1 MKTGQAGPNRA
12 LFLQGA
18 DPAFY
23 PPIMHAAA
31 LMVEAGWQVTVISS
45 PLADS
50 GLKMPAHPAIDEIRL
65 RPRPSFRIGAQDYIP
80 YCLKSL
86 QAAFRLRPNVVYAS
100 DPLGA
105 VPGLLAARAS
115 SALLVYHEHDSP
127 DQQSGHGLLR
137 HARRLAARGADL
149 IVFPNAKRAELSQPV
164 IGFKDSALRIVW
176 NLPVLDDLPVL
187 HGKPE
192 APVVVYYHGS
202 ITPERLPESVPAA
215 IARLRASV
223 VLKIAGY
230 EAPSGEGYVTALER
244 RWGRC
249 AQGGLI
255 DRVGPVPYRQLL
267 EQASRCHIGL
277 ALMPMTSDD
286 INITQMAGASNKA
299 FDYMAARLALIV
311 SDLPDWR
318 DLFVKRGYAM
328 ACDPRNVDSVEAAL
342 RRLIEQPKE
351 RAQMAARGRRQ
362 IEQFWHYEAFFSP
375 IVTELNR
382 AIAQRSWH

>member
-1 MKTGQAGPNRA
+1 MKTGQARPNRA

-31 LMVEAGWQVTVISS
+31 IMAEAGWRVTVLST

-65 RPRPSFRIGAQDYIP
+65 RPRPSFRIGARDYIP

-86 QAAFRLRPNVVYAS
+86 QLAFRLRPDVVYAS

-105 VPGLLAARAS
+105 APGLLAARAGGS
-115 SALLVYHEHDSP
+115 LLVYHEHDSP
-127 DQQSGHGLLR
+127 GETSGHGLLHR
-137 HARRLAARGADL
+137 ARRLAARGADL
-149 IVFPNAKRAELSQPV
+149 VVFPNARRAELSQPI

-176 NLPVLDDLPVL
+176 NLPALADLPVL
-187 HGKPE
+187 TGEPE
-192 APVVVYYHGS
+192 APVAVYYHGS

-215 IARLRASV
+215 IARFGGAA

-230 EAPSGEGYVTALER
+230 EAPSGEGYMTALEQ

-249 AQGGLI
+249 AEGGLI
-255 DRVGPVPYRQLL
+255 DRVGPLPYRRQLL

-277 ALMPMTSDD
+277 ALMPMASND

-351 RAQMAARGRRQ
+351 RAHMAARGRRQ

-375 IVTELNR
+375 IVAELNR
-382 AIAQRSWH
+382 AIAQRS

>member
-1 MKTGQAGPNRA
+1 
-12 LFLQGA
+12 
-18 DPAFY
+18 
-23 PPIMHAAA
+23 MHAAA
-31 LMVEAGWQVTVISS
+31 IMAGAGWQVTVLST

-50 GLKMPAHPAIDEIRL
+50 GLKMPVHSAINEIRL
-65 RPRPSFRIGAQDYIP
+65 RPRPSFRIRARDYIP

-86 QAAFRLRPNVVYAS
+86 QLAFRLRPDVVYAS

-105 VPGLLAARAS
+105 APGLLAARAGGS
-115 SALLVYHEHDSP
+115 LLVYHEHDSP
-127 DQQSGHGLLR
+127 GETSGHGLL
-137 HARRLAARGADL
+137 HQARRLAARKADL
-149 IVFPNAKRAELSQPV
+149 IVFPNAKRAELSQPI

-176 NLPVLDDLPVL
+176 NLPALADLPVL
-187 HGKPE
+187 TGKPE

-202 ITPERLPESVPAA
+202 ITPELLPESVPAA

-230 EAPSGEGYVTALER
+230 EAPSAGGYVAALEQ
-244 RWGRC
+244 RWGRY
-249 AQGGLI
+249 AEGGLI

-267 EQASRCHIGL
+267 EQASKCHIGL
-277 ALMPMTSDD
+277 ALMPMASDD

-351 RAQMAARGRRQ
+351 RADMAAQGRRQ
-362 IEQFWHYEAFFSP
+362 IEQCWHYEAFFSP
-375 IVTELNR
+375 IVAELNR
-382 AIAQRSWH
+382 AIAQPS

>member
-1 MKTGQAGPNRA
+1 
-12 LFLQGA
+12 
-18 DPAFY
+18 
-23 PPIMHAAA
+23 MHAAA
-31 LMVEAGWQVTVISS
+31 IMAEAGWQVTVLSS

-50 GLKMPAHPAIDEIRL
+50 GLKMPVHPAINEIRL
-65 RPRPSFRIGAQDYIP
+65 RPRPAFRIGARDYIP

-86 QAAFRLRPNVVYAS
+86 QLAFRLRPNVVYAS

-105 VPGLLAARAS
+105 APGLLAARVS
-115 SALLVYHEHDSP
+115 NALLVYHEHDSP
-127 DQQSGHGLLR
+127 EQQSGHRFLR

-149 IVFPNAKRAELSQPV
+149 IVFPNAKRAERLQPI
-164 IGFKDSALRIVW
+164 IGFKESALRIVW
-176 NLPVLDDLPVL
+176 NLPVLNDLPVL
-187 HGKPE
+187 NGKPE

-230 EAPSGEGYVTALER
+230 EAPSAGGYVAALEQ
-244 RWGRC
+244 RWGRY
-249 AQGGLI
+249 AAGGLI
-255 DRVGPVPYRQLL
+255 DRVGPVPSYRQLL
-267 EQASRCHIGL
+267 EQASKCHIGL
-277 ALMPMTSDD
+277 ALMPMASDD
-286 INITQMAGASNKA
+286 INMTHMAGASNKA

-342 RRLIEQPKE
+342 RRLIEQPKA
-351 RAQMAARGRRQ
+351 RAHMAAQGRRQ

-375 IVTELNR
+375 ILAELDR
-382 AIAQRSWH
+382 TITQRSRH

>member
-1 MKTGQAGPNRA
+1 MKTGQACPNRA

-31 LMVEAGWQVTVISS
+31 IMAEAGWQVTVISS

-50 GLKMPAHPAIDEIRL
+50 GLKMPVHSAINEIKL
-65 RPRPSFRIGAQDYIP
+65 RPRPSFRIRARDYIP

-115 SALLVYHEHDSP
+115 NALLVYHEHDSP
-127 DQQSGHGLLR
+127 DQQSGHRLLR

-149 IVFPNAKRAELSQPV
+149 IVFPNAKRAERLRPI
-164 IGFKDSALRIVW
+164 IGFKESALRIVW
-176 NLPVLDDLPVL
+176 NLPVLNDLPAL
-187 HGKPE
+187 NGQPE

-215 IARLRASV
+215 ISRFGGAAVLRT
-223 VLKIAGY
+223 AGY
-230 EAPSGEGYVTALER
+230 EAPSGEGYITALEQQ
-244 RWGRC
+244 WGRY
-249 AQGGLI
+249 AEGGLI

-267 EQASRCHIGL
+267 EQASKCHIGL
-277 ALMPMTSDD
+277 ALMPMASDD
-286 INITQMAGASNKA
+286 INITHMAGASNKA
-299 FDYMAARLALIV
+299 FDYMAAGMALIV

-342 RRLIEQPKE
+342 RRLIEQPKA
-351 RAQMAARGRRQ
+351 RARMAAQGRRQ

-375 IVTELNR
+375 IVAELNR
-382 AIAQRSWH
+382 AITQPL